1 MHRVA
6 LRALAYTLMAAG
18 LILLARASEIPL
30 KALAGQFMLRE
41 IWEQT
46 LTSGSEL
53 KPWASADFKV
63 KGELTIPRL
72 GLSQI
77 VLDRASGEAM
87 SWGIGAVSSDSSST
101 NAIILAGHRDTH
113 MQFMAKLR
121 IGDLVNFQTSDA
133 SFQTYKIIKSM
144 VIETPQL
151 NVENRFEESAQ
162 IILTTCWPFNGTQ
175 QGPERYVLVG
185 QEV

>member
-1 MHRVA
+1 M
-6 LRALAYTLMAAG
+6 T
-18 LILLARASEIPL
+18 
-30 KALAGQFMLRE
+30 
-41 IWEQT
+41 
-46 LTSGSEL
+46 
-53 KPWASADFKV
+53 
-63 KGELTIPRL
+63 
-72 GLSQI
+72 
-77 VLDRASGEAM
+77 
-87 SWGIGAVSSDSSST
+87 WGIGTVSSDPST
-101 NAIILAGHRDTH
+101 INALILAGHRDTH

-121 IGDLVNFQTSDA
+121 IGDLVNFHSSDA

>member
-1 MHRVA
+1 M
-6 LRALAYTLMAAG
+6 T
-18 LILLARASEIPL
+18 
-30 KALAGQFMLRE
+30 
-41 IWEQT
+41 
-46 LTSGSEL
+46 
-53 KPWASADFKV
+53 
-63 KGELTIPRL
+63 
-72 GLSQI
+72 
-77 VLDRASGEAM
+77 
-87 SWGIGAVSSDSSST
+87 WGIGAVSIEARNGSS
-101 NAIILAGHRDTH
+101 IILAGHRDTH

-151 NVENRFEESAQ
+151 NVEDRFEGQ